1 MKTLTSFLFLLLLS
15 TNIFAAKMAS
25 QVRSVPKAIVEA
37 TFQKPKDNLNVL
49 VSSLVKGSS
58 DTSGK
63 VKIIHDWICDN
74 ISYDTEMYFSGWV
87 SKQDYV
93 SVLKKKKAV
102 CSGYV
107 SLMNEM
113 CRLAGIESIGISGYS
128 KGFGYTGKI
137 DGRPDHEWN
146 AIKIGNTW
154 KLVDACWDAGFV
166 DMRSFIKHY
175 STEWLFLA
183 PEYFIYSHLP
193 IDEKYQFLKTPKT
206 KEEFVKEPYVAG
218 KFFENGFRLGKNAPD
233 YTNIISEETS
243 YDFEMKGGYSV
254 LSELIHSDT
263 HQFIENA
270 IWINRTGL
278 KFSINTDVPDS
289 QKYEGVIY
297 AKRVNEE
304 NYGDIFPIPEFE
316 QRIMPSAENLLAN
329 KKITQKEFDD
339 FSEAFFKIEEN
350 GRYYL
355 SEDLF
360 ATSRNN
366 AIKKILKLSDCPNNI
381 HDPILTFE
389 IKADS
394 SYTGFGSKKKFP
406 STYSTYG
413 TSVSTNLISPIEGIL
428 KKNSKVQFK
437 IESREYLKMA
447 VKVTDSLIP
456 LTKNPKTGCF
466 EGEFEITNTDKVIV
480 YGSKGS
486 QSYSGLWFYEVE

>member
-1 MKTLTSFLFLLLLS
+1 MKKFTSLLILLLLS

-37 TFQKPKDNLNVL
+37 AFENPTDNLKAL
-49 VSSLVKGSS
+49 VSSLVRNSS

-107 SLMNEM
+107 SLMNAM
-113 CRLAGIESIGISGYS
+113 CRLAGIEAIGIQGYS

-137 DGRPDHEWN
+137 NERPDHEWN
-146 AIKIGNTW
+146 AIKIGNVW
-154 KLVDACWDAGFV
+154 KLVDVCWDAGFV
-166 DMRSFIKHY
+166 DMRNFVKHY

-206 KEEFVKEPYVAG
+206 KEDFVKEPYVEG
-218 KFFENGFRLGKNAPD
+218 KFFEKGFRLGKNAPD
-233 YTNIISEETS
+233 YTNIISEETF
-243 YDFEMKGGYSV
+243 YDFEMKGGYSIISRLV
-254 LSELIHSDT
+254 SSDT
-263 HQFIENA
+263 MEVIENA
-270 IWINRTGL
+270 LWINRTGS
-278 KFSINTDVPDS
+278 KFSINADIPDS
-289 QKYEGVIY
+289 QKYEVIIY

-304 NYGDIFPIPEFE
+304 NYGDIFSIPEFE
-316 QRIMPSAENLLAN
+316 QRIMPTVEDLLAN

-355 SEDLF
+355 AEDLF

-366 AIKKILKLSDCPNNI
+366 VIKKILKLSNCSNDI
-381 HDPILTFE
+381 HEPILTFE

-394 SYTGFGSKKKFP
+394 SYAGFGSKKKFP

-413 TSVSTNLISPIEGIL
+413 TSVSTNLISPIEGTL
-428 KKNSKVQFK
+428 KNNSKVQFK

-447 VKVTDSLIP
+447 VSITDTLIP
-456 LTKNPKTGCF
+456 LSKNPKTGYF